1 MSCITSKDEN
11 IFREERDL
19 FIQKQSWK
27 RLTLME
33 QKTDNL
39 KTPPRI
45 VGHRERMVESNKTKS
60 IVQQEH
66 QHQNQQVS
74 TQTTSIFKLF

>member
-11 IFREERDL
+11 IFKEEGDL

-33 QKTDNL
+33 QKTDKL
-39 KTPPRI
+39 KTPPKI
-45 VGHRERMVESNKTKS
+45 IGDRERMVESNKTKS

-74 TQTTSIFKLF
+74 IQTTSIFKLF